1 MTLNILSNN
10 GEVDYIPGYGLGLF
24 DLVLSY
30 TGGKALDEL
39 TKRLGAR
46 HVAPLYGSVD
56 PATHRR
62 VAQHPRFVSDFS
74 YLGTYAPDRQVQVEE
89 LFLTPASQLS
99 TKKFCLGGAMYPP
112 DFPWTPNTYFV
123 RHLAPSEHPAFYS
136 SSRLTLNVTRAAM
149 AEMGYCPSGRLFEA
163 AACGTPIV
171 SDWWDGIDNFFEPGR
186 EILIARSSDDAIQA
200 INSTDSELE
209 RLSSASQ
216 ERVLA
221 EHTAANRAAEL
232 VNLIESST

>member
-1 MTLNILSNN
+1 
-10 GEVDYIPGYGLGLF
+10 
-24 DLVLSY
+24 
-30 TGGKALDEL
+30 
-39 TKRLGAR
+39 
-46 HVAPLYGSVD
+46 
-56 PATHRR
+56 
-62 VAQHPRFVSDFS
+62 
-74 YLGTYAPDRQVQVEE
+74 
-89 LFLTPASQLS
+89 
-99 TKKFCLGGAMYPP
+99 MYPP

-186 EILIARSSDDAIQA
+186 EILIARSSDDAIHA

-221 EHTAANRAAEL
+221 EHTAENRAAEL